1 MELYS
6 ISPFVSG
13 LFHFTYCFHCS
24 SMLLVVESLNCI
36 RLCVTPWTA
45 ALQAFLSSTIFQS
58 LCKLMSIESVM
69 PSNHL
74 ILEVHMLP
82 HLDKG
87 KIHSFLPLFVGSL
100 LCANSK
106 DWTMSMK
113 KINKKDKYLFFL
125 SLNL

>member
-69 PSNHL
+69 PSNRL
-74 ILEVHMLP
+74 ILCHPLSSCPQSSPASGPFPMSWFFTSGNQSIRASASASVLP
-82 HLDKG
+82 MKFRAD
-87 KIHSFLPLFVGSL
+87 FL
-100 LCANSK
+100 
-106 DWTMSMK
+106 
-113 KINKKDKYLFFL
+113 
-125 SLNL
+125 

>member
-24 SMLLVVESLNCI
+24 SMLLVVVVESLNCI

-45 ALQAFLSSTIFQS
+45 SLQAFLSSTIFQS
-58 LCKLMSIESVM
+58 LRKLMSIESVM

-74 ILEVHMLP
+74 ILCHPFFSCPQSSPASGPFPMSWFFTSGNQSIRASASASVLP
-82 HLDKG
+82 MKFRVD
-87 KIHSFLPLFVGSL
+87 FL
-100 LCANSK
+100 
-106 DWTMSMK
+106 
-113 KINKKDKYLFFL
+113 
-125 SLNL
+125 